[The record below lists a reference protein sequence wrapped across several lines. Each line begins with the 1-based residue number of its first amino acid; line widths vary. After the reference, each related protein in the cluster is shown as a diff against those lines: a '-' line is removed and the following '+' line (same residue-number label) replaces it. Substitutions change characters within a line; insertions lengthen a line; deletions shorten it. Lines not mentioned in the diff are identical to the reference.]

1 MNIIPCCSG
10 LGFAYEL
17 RLARDGKHGG
27 PGENN
32 TWTGMIGELVRGVST
47 VIFRS
52 PTQSLQLWQQKNDI
66 SWLISNTDLK
76 YSMYPENASY
86 QDVNGRII
94 EIR

>member
-1 MNIIPCCSG
+1 MIKNKLVTQTLNWGPESTTNIFPAAGSIHEKDFLCFVCSG

-47 VIFRS
+47 VIS
-52 PTQSLQLWQQKNDI
+52 
-66 SWLISNTDLK
+66 
-76 YSMYPENASY
+76 
-86 QDVNGRII
+86 
-94 EIR
+94 